1 MHIKKIY
8 RNEANASLKATPGTY
23 PSAPVANASK
33 DEWDRYVA
41 QVLAVKD
48 GGTGTW
54 KVLDSD
60 MEEYVQGYNNYAHAL
75 ATIRTGVPDATIR
88 DSSEYFV
95 EAIADIMKHGA
106 SEAFRHTIAH
116 SDMVEAAVAPD
127 GESWGP
133 QW

>member
-8 RNEANASLKATPGTY
+8 RNEANTSLKAASGNY
-23 PSAPVANASK
+23 PEAPVANASK
-33 DEWDRYVA
+33 EEWDRYIN

-48 GGTGTW
+48 GGTGAW

-60 MEEYVQGYNNYAHAL
+60 MEEYLQEYNNYAHAL
-75 ATIRTGVPDATIR
+75 ATIRTGVPDATTR
-88 DSSEYFV
+88 DSAEYFV
-95 EAIADIMKHGA
+95 EAVADLTKHGP
-106 SEAFRHTIAH
+106 SEAFRRTIAH